1 MRRRP
6 LKGSCRAGFSLVEML
21 VTVAV
26 SAVITG
32 AIVTLL
38 YSQIQ
43 LSSTQNRNMLNQANV
58 RDVVNFMVGEMQL
71 AGTDDGSEPLLT
83 AESTAFSFYGD
94 IDANG
99 VIDQIDY
106 YLTADNTLMRRYT
119 TDNGGTPFVAND
131 PLMYNVYSLSFVYYG
146 EDDAIPTDLNEIT
159 SVEITLQ
166 LNTAAEETAFTS
178 GKLAP
183 QAMTSRATLRNKY
196 LGTSGP

>member
-1 MRRRP
+1 MVSSLIIGAHRR
-6 LKGSCRAGFSLVEML
+6 GFTLIEML

-58 RDVVNFMVGEMQL
+58 RDVVKFMVEEIQL
-71 AGTDDGSEPLLT
+71 AATDDGSEPVLT
-83 AESTAFSFYGD
+83 ADSTDFSFYGD

-106 YLTADNTLMRRYT
+106 YLSEDGTLMRRYT

-131 PLMYNVYSLSFVYYG
+131 PLLANVYSLTFTYYG
-146 EDDAIPTDLNEIT
+146 ADDTVPTNIEDIT
-159 SVEITLQ
+159 SVEIDLQ
-166 LNTAAEETAFTS
+166 LDTTAEDTAFTS
-178 GKLAP
+178 GRLAP

>member
-1 MRRRP
+1 
-6 LKGSCRAGFSLVEML
+6 ML

-58 RDVVNFMVGEMQL
+58 RDVVKFMVEEIQL
-71 AGTDDGSEPLLT
+71 AATDDGSEPVLT
-83 AESTAFSFYGD
+83 ADSTAFSFYGD

-106 YLTADNTLMRRYT
+106 YLSEDGTLMRRYT

-131 PLMYNVYSLSFVYYG
+131 PLLANVYSLTFTYYG
-146 EDDAIPTDLNEIT
+146 VDDTVPTNIEDIT
-159 SVEITLQ
+159 SVEIDLQ
-166 LNTAAEETAFTS
+166 LDTTAEDTAFTS
-178 GKLAP
+178 GRLAP